1 MTGEQ
6 TALLRKAKASL
17 QAARM
22 LAEKNFHDF
31 AVARSYYSMF
41 YLAEAFLLGKGSAFS
56 KHSSVIAA
64 FGRELVKSGQVPPE
78 FHRYLI
84 EGKDNRNIGDYDI
97 QSTLSQ
103 KDSGEQIRRAE
114 KFLELA
120 ERMIGPVPD

>member
-41 YLAEAFLLGKGSAFS
+41 YLAEAFLLGGGFAFS

-64 FGRELVKSGQVPPE
+64 FGRELVKPGRVPPE

-97 QSTLSQ
+97 QSKLSK
-103 KDSGEQIRRAE
+103 KDSDEQIRRVE